1 MNVIASLP
9 VLAVLLFSIGILIVL
24 IKKNLIMILI
34 GLELMLNSA
43 NLNLIAFSSYRGDT
57 EGQLLMLFILIVAV
71 CEAALGLAI
80 ALRVYK
86 FYNTSEPSQVSNLKE
101 QIS

>member
-1 MNVIASLP
+1 MNITMSLP
-9 VLAVLLFSIGILIVL
+9 VLAAILFCVGLLIVMV
-24 IKKNLIMILI
+24 KKNIIMILI

-43 NLNLIAFSSYRGDT
+43 NLNVMAFSSYRSDA
-57 EGQLLMLFILIVAV
+57 EGQLLILFILIVAV

-86 FYNTSEPSQVSNLKE
+86 FYHSADADKISELKE
-101 QIS
+101 S